1 MAECHNMTSA
11 TLRKFYFQIRSA
23 SVIESITAHSMAEAK
38 LIAMQSGWKPWFS
51 EMEWLNPETVTDP
64 AIHD

>member
-1 MAECHNMTSA
+1 MINT
-11 TLRKFYFQIRSA
+11 TPRKFYFQIRSA
-23 SVIESITAHSMAEAK
+23 SVIESITAHTLAEAK
-38 LIAMQSGWKPWFS
+38 QIAEQSGWLPWLP

>member
-1 MAECHNMTSA
+1 MT
-11 TLRKFYFQIRSA
+11 TPRQFFFQIPSA

-38 LIAMQSGWKPWFS
+38 QIAMQSGWKPWVS

-64 AIHD
+64 TIHD

>member
-1 MAECHNMTSA
+1 MT
-11 TLRKFYFQIRSA
+11 TPRKFFFQIRSA

-38 LIAMQSGWKPWFS
+38 QIAEQSGWLPWFS

>member
-1 MAECHNMTSA
+1 MT
-11 TLRKFYFQIRSA
+11 TLRQFFFQIRSA
-23 SVIESITAHSMAEAK
+23 SVIESIMAHTLAEAK

>member
-1 MAECHNMTSA
+1 MT
-11 TLRKFYFQIRSA
+11 TLRQFYFQIRSA
-23 SVIESITAHSMAEAK
+23 SVIESIMAHTLAEAK
-38 LIAMQSGWKPWFS
+38 QIAEQSGWLPWLP

>member
-1 MAECHNMTSA
+1 MT
-11 TLRKFYFQIRSA
+11 TPRQFFFQIRSA
-23 SVIESITAHSMAEAK
+23 SVIEYIMAHSMAEAK
-38 LIAMQSGWKPWFS
+38 QIAEQSGWLPWFS